1 MMERFQA
8 PAGVS
13 DHLALGDMLR
23 QGGLRLLTEDRGNL
37 AFGIDLGIEGLR
49 SQKFSVGIFIFLIIS
64 LVLFS
69 YIIYIYLPK
78 GRYQGLKT
86 GEKIM
91 FGAIIFG
98 VVLAVVVGWLQ
109 LIEGYLI

>member
-1 MMERFQA
+1 MIRA
-8 PAGVS
+8 PGGVG
-13 DHLALGDMLR
+13 DLLAWGDLLR
-23 QGGLRLLTEDRGNL
+23 HGGVRLLTEDRGNL
-37 AFGIDLGIEGLR
+37 VFGIDLGIEGLR

-109 LIEGYLI
+109 LIEGYLM

>member
-1 MMERFQA
+1 MMQRLDAFR
-8 PAGVS
+8 GVS
-13 DHLALGDMLR
+13 DLFALGDMVR
-23 QGGLRLLTEDRGNL
+23 HGGLRLLTEDRGNL
-37 AFGIDLGIEGLR
+37 VFGMDLGIEGLR

-109 LIEGYLI
+109 LIEGYLM